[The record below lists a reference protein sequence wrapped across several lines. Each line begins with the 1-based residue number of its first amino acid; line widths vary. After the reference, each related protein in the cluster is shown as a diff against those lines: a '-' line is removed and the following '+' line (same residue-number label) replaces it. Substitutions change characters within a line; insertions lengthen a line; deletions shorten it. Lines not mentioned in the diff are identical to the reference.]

1 MYFKVPLCLQFAC
14 VKVSLCLQFTCQ
26 SIPFSLQFTWRQ
38 SSRCVYCLHGVKV
51 PLCLQLT
58 WFQSPDCVWSLQGIK
73 VPIVLRVYVVSKIL
87 LFEVYIPSKF
97 QFTLCQSSECAGWLV
112 ECCFTSTEIVGLLG
126 TGAQDGHLDFHTVPE
141 LYDTTVQ
148 CCFTSTETIRII
160 RDGSPGRP
168 PRLSH
173 SSWTLPQCAYSLQGV
188 KVLTVLNLH
197 GVHVIKLMPPT
208 KYKYTKR

>member
-112 ECCFTSTEIVGLLG
+112 ECCFTSTE
-126 TGAQDGHLDFHTVPE
+126 
-141 LYDTTVQ
+141 
-148 CCFTSTETIRII
+148 TIRII